1 MGKIKRSQSGCSFVS
16 LSVVPSIVPPGCVG
30 PDQVTAGC
38 VKHGNVGTRS
48 SEVST
53 APSTDD
59 MCVVPSQQRCPA
71 KAWGAGSVVRENDED
86 DVGEESPIDHIVGT
100 GVSFVFMVLVGLSMP
115 LLIGPNAEDS
125 GSDMSALAIIGH
137 IIVVS
142 ILMILGKMFPLL
154 CYREEATIKER
165 VALCLGMCPRGEVG
179 ASIIVLSL
187 QLGIRGP
194 ILLIAMGSLSVNL
207 IFSGAFIAAV
217 KLLLRNS
224 ISVTG
229 LELVA
234 TEL

>member
-1 MGKIKRSQSGCSFVS
+1 
-16 LSVVPSIVPPGCVG
+16 
-30 PDQVTAGC
+30 
-38 VKHGNVGTRS
+38 
-48 SEVST
+48 
-53 APSTDD
+53 
-59 MCVVPSQQRCPA
+59 
-71 KAWGAGSVVRENDED
+71 
-86 DVGEESPIDHIVGT
+86 
-100 GVSFVFMVLVGLSMP
+100 
-115 LLIGPNAEDS
+115 
-125 GSDMSALAIIGH
+125 MSALAIIGH
-137 IIVVS
+137 INVVS

-165 VALCLGMCPRGEVG
+165 FALCLGMCPRGEVG
-179 ASIIVLSL
+179 AIIVLSL